1 VASGMAGAVLGV
13 AFMLRAL
20 GDIGDGRLSW
30 LSPIGWSQKTRPFA
44 GDRWW
49 PLLISLTLVV
59 VFLYLARTL
68 SARRDIGAGLVQPRP
83 GPARARPNLGSPVG
97 LAVRL
102 QRGTVLTWAVAM
114 LVLGAGFGSVANAI
128 SSFVGDS
135 KTMKEIIAR
144 MGGATVVDAYFGT
157 ALFMMAIVAACY
169 GVQSVQQ
176 LHSEETLLHAE
187 QLLATPTSRSA
198 WVASHLAVSLV
209 GSVVVLFAAGI
220 GAAAPYA
227 ILTHNPGQVPRI
239 VAAML
244 IYLPAVWLL
253 VGLTAALF
261 GLLPQAIGS
270 AWVAMAVYF
279 LVGLFGDLLKVPT
292 WVQDLSPFQQTPHL
306 PAATL
311 TVLPLT
317 IITLIGVGLLT
328 IAMVAFHHRDVG

>member
-1 VASGMAGAVLGV
+1 
-13 AFMLRAL
+13 ML
-20 GDIGDGRLSW
+20 I
-30 LSPIGWSQKTRPFA
+30 
-44 GDRWW
+44 
-49 PLLISLTLVV
+49 
-59 VFLYLARTL
+59 
-68 SARRDIGAGLVQPRP
+68 
-83 GPARARPNLGSPVG
+83 
-97 LAVRL
+97 
-102 QRGTVLTWAVAM
+102 
-114 LVLGAGFGSVANAI
+114 LGAGFGSVANAI

-169 GVQSVQQ
+169 GVQSVQR
-176 LHSEETLLHAE
+176 LRSEETLLHAE

-198 WVASHLAVSLV
+198 WVASHVAVSLV
-209 GSVVVLFAAGI
+209 GSVVVLFAAGV

-227 ILTHNPGQVPRI
+227 ILTHDPGQVPRI

-270 AWVAMAVYF
+270 AWVAVAVYF
-279 LVGLFGDLLKVPT
+279 LVGFFGDLLKVPT

-317 IITLIGVGLLT
+317 IITLIGGGLLT